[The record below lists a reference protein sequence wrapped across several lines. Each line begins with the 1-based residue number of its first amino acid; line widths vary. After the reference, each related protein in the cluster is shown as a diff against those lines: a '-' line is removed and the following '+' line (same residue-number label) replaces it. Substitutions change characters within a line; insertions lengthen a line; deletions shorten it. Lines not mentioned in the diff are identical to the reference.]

1 MSLLA
6 HTALLAQQAFGPLE
20 GVGTALAGWAVDD
33 PDRHRPKP
41 PVVDGDTLRL
51 FGDTRVYLV
60 ADHTQ
65 SEWSDHDY
73 LHMLHDGRE
82 MSFTLDLSRVPCG
95 CIATVYLVQM
105 DRPGLTD
112 ANYCDAN
119 TSPSHWCTEID
130 ITEGNVAGYQSA
142 LHTKQGHADGN
153 VCDADGCYAKL
164 GAAASGAAAGA
175 YGGGATID
183 TAQPFDV
190 VTSVD
195 HLDGLRIVLRQSGRE
210 VVAFDNHR
218 AGNPEG
224 RGVPFGEVGNIEKS
238 MRSGLTL
245 VASLWSQP
253 GGSQWLSGP
262 SCWSGCDLTSAT
274 FTLSNLKVPS
284 TSPRPPAPAPSPPP
298 PPPSPSPP
306 PPRSPPPCP
315 SFWGPHCPG
324 RPQPTTAAA
333 RRHHHRTRRRHHR
346 RRFRTAAAIAAV
358 AAAAAHRAAACKP
371 RRPARGGGRGTLEV
385 GAGMAMGL
393 AVAALLL
400 TARRHLRERSARRNA
415 DAVADAEGGAR
426 HPPRRTGRG
435 ERQEKELL
443 VMPTAAAATD
453 L

>member
-1 MSLLA
+1 
-6 HTALLAQQAFGPLE
+6 
-20 GVGTALAGWAVDD
+20 
-33 PDRHRPKP
+33 
-41 PVVDGDTLRL
+41 
-51 FGDTRVYLV
+51 
-60 ADHTQ
+60 
-65 SEWSDHDY
+65 
-73 LHMLHDGRE
+73 
-82 MSFTLDLSRVPCG
+82 
-95 CIATVYLVQM
+95 M

-164 GAAASGAAAGA
+164 GAAASAAAAGA

-324 RPQPTTAAA
+324 RPQPSPPPPHPPPPPPHPPPPSPPPLPNPPPPSPPSPPPPPTAPPPASPGVLLEEAA
-333 RRHHHRTRRRHHR
+333 E
-346 RRFRTAAAIAAV
+346 
-358 AAAAAHRAAACKP
+358 
-371 RRPARGGGRGTLEV
+371 GTLEV

-400 TARRHLRERSARRNA
+400 TARRHLRERSARRANA

-443 VMPTAAAATD
+443 VMPTAAATD